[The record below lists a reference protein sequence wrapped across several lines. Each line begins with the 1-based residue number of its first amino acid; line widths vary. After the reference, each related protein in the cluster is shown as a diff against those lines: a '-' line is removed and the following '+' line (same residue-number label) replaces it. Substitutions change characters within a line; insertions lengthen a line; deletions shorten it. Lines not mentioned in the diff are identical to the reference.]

1 MTLIVSFEI
10 IFILLFTLSVR
21 IFILYKRCFT
31 RCTRLYH
38 SLHEGLSP
46 SARGVVAPLQEV
58 FHSLYKK
65 SISQQEKYRTLPK
78 EYYSQYEKLLFS
90 IRETVI
96 LNTRSTILM
105 ARIVH
110 LRKE

>member
-10 IFILLFTLSVR
+10 MFILLFTLSVR

-46 SARGVVAPLQEV
+46 SARGVVARCMWV
-58 FHSLYKK
+58 YHSLHRK
-65 SISQQEKYRTLPK
+65 SVSQQ
-78 EYYSQYEKLLFS
+78 
-90 IRETVI
+90 
-96 LNTRSTILM
+96 
-105 ARIVH
+105 
-110 LRKE
+110 

>member
-10 IFILLFTLSVR
+10 MFILLFTLSVR

-31 RCTRLYH
+31 RCTRRVFLRNRSTALYIRNTI
-38 SLHEGLSP
+38 LNT
-46 SARGVVAPLQEV
+46 R
-58 FHSLYKK
+58 K
-65 SISQQEKYRTLPK
+65 
-78 EYYSQYEKLLFS
+78 YYSQYEKVLFS
-90 IRETVI
+90 IRESAI
-96 LNTRSTILM
+96 LNIRSTILM